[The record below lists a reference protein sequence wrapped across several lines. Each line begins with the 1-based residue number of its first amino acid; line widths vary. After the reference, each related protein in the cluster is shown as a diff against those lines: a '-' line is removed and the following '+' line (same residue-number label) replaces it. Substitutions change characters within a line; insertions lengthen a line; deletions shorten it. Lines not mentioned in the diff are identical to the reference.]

1 GQSLPIIASS
11 VAAFGPGSTEQPV
24 TASPTGPLTGER
36 EVETYLLRL
45 FAEQAGLPVD
55 RMNAVTS
62 IVNYGLDSLRTS
74 LIKNRVEQDFGI
86 EVTFTQLFSQWTIR
100 DLALH
105 IVGSLSSERHT
116 EYLVEQVSP
125 APAPLNL
132 TVKESGVPTCD
143 GVLHHA
149 LSCNQERLCFLEQ
162 MQPGSALNQISLAIS
177 LTGTFDRDGF
187 ARSLEE
193 IVSRHDMLRT

>member
-45 FAEQAGLPVD
+45 FAEQAGLLVD
-55 RMNAVTS
+55 RMNSVTS
-62 IVNYGLDSLRTS
+62 IVNFGLDSLRTS

-105 IVGSLSSERHT
+105 IVGSLSSERNKEGLAEH
-116 EYLVEQVSP
+116 VS
-125 APAPLNL
+125 AGPAPLNL
-132 TVKESGVPTCD
+132 TRKESSVPTRD

-149 LSCNQERLCFLEQ
+149 LSFSQERLWFLEQ
-162 MQPGSALNQISLAIS
+162 MQPGSALNHISLAI
-177 LTGTFDRDGF
+177 T
-187 ARSLEE
+187 
-193 IVSRHDMLRT
+193 